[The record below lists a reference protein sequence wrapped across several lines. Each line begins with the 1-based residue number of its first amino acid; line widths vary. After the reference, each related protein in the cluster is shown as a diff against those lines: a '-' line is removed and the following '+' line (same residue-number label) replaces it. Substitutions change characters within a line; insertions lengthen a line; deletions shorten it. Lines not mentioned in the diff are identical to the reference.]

1 MPDPISATTPTL
13 QTTAKESRHDTFKS
27 WEIKPHTQYDHVTD
41 EKKNKDKINVCVC
54 VYVCTYLCVYTC
66 VCVPATQH
74 QYFLAKKQ
82 DSHIYHNR
90 KQKHDQYL
98 NP

>member
-41 EKKNKDKINVCVC
+41 EKKNNNTHSMIMSQMRRKIK
-54 VYVCTYLCVYTC
+54 T
-66 VCVPATQH
+66 
-74 QYFLAKKQ
+74 K
-82 DSHIYHNR
+82 
-90 KQKHDQYL
+90 
-98 NP
+98 